1 MSDKGTLQ
9 CYNKKKLKQ
18 DGYMS
23 KRWFDLLA
31 TIGLAIFIIFGYNNI
46 FSYYDEEFIA
56 YLLCYVVIGFGLR
69 RFFYNKEK

>member
-1 MSDKGTLQ
+1 
-9 CYNKKKLKQ
+9 
-18 DGYMS
+18 MS

-31 TIGLAIFIIFGYNNI
+31 TIGLAIFIILGYNNI